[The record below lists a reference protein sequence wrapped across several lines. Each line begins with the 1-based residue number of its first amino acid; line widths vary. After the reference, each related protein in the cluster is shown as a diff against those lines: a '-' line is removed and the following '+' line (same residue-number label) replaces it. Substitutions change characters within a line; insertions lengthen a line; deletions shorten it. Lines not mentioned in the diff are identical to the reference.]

1 MPRPKTNP
9 MRNKP
14 TRLVLDSFIPYR
26 LSVLTNQVSSAIAGH
41 YSERFD
47 LSIPEWRIIAVLGE
61 NTDLSAGDVAARTA
75 MDKVQVSRAVA
86 SLLKAR
92 RIRRSSDA
100 KDGRVSHLSLTGAGR
115 KIYQNIAPL
124 ALELEELLL
133 SSLTANERE
142 NFGRLLTKLMQQSP
156 KLRRCGG

>member
-1 MPRPKTNP
+1 MRLPKTSP

-14 TRLVLDSFIPYR
+14 ARLVLDSFIPYR
-26 LSVLTNQVSSAIAGH
+26 LSVLTNLVSSAIAGH

-61 NTDLSAGDVAARTA
+61 NAGLSARDVATRTA

-86 SLLKAR
+86 SLLKAQ

-100 KDGRVSHLSLTGAGR
+100 RDGRVSHLSLTRAGR
-115 KIYQNIAPL
+115 KIYQDIAPL
-124 ALELEELLL
+124 ALNLEALLL
-133 SSLTANERE
+133 SSLTAKERE
-142 NFGRLLTKLMQQSP
+142 NFSRLLTKLTQQSP
-156 KLRRCGG
+156 KLRSSC